1 MSHFTLPH
9 SFSVLGKTAMFN
21 PSDLEGEVDHSF
33 FDSDCDD
40 GGKQLEK
47 SLKAEKESPSIPEEL
62 GGKQAEVTQG
72 GWSPRTD
79 QTKQLTPAENNK
91 STGRGESKQNK
102 SHLKEEERS
111 RAPSVSSVAC
121 TAENVI
127 NNQSVKGEDVDLH
140 SKRPNRTFMT
150 LLAEAKEVNDQDV
163 YSQSPNESEEDELR
177 ANAEHS
183 NQGSKWRN
191 KQSPKKRIRNR
202 CTRSPSPTSSEASI
216 DADSESSCCGS
227 KRRSGLDSTSFS
239 KPNKSSSSPRVS
251 GVQVGSVGSWDVPA
265 NHTEES
271 DDTVTDVSPLSSP
284 DCSPL
289 QSLDLN
295 HTEAEEEILIEQQ
308 QGSVPSSGPSAEHQE
323 EDSDIDE
330 CEWTCASLL

>member
-1 MSHFTLPH
+1 MSVYLMLPY

-33 FDSDCDD
+33 FDSDDGSPSRD
-40 GGKQLEK
+40 GGKKLEK
-47 SLKAEKESPSIPEEL
+47 GLRAEKIPSVPEEL
-62 GGKQAEVTQG
+62 CGKQAEITQG

-79 QTKQLTPAENNK
+79 RTKQLTPAENNE
-91 STGRGESKQNK
+91 SSRREESKQNN

-121 TAENVI
+121 TADNVV
-127 NNQSVKGEDVDLH
+127 NNQSDKGGDVDLH

-150 LLAEAKEVNDQDV
+150 LLAEAKEVNYQDV
-163 YSQSPNESEEDELR
+163 YCQSPNESEEDALQ
-177 ANAEHS
+177 ATAKHS
-183 NQGSKWRN
+183 GSKWRN

-227 KRRSGLDSTSFS
+227 KRRSSLDLS
-239 KPNKSSSSPRVS
+239 KPNKSSTSPRVS
-251 GVQVGSVGSWDVPA
+251 GIQVRSIGSWDVPA

-271 DDTVTDVSPLSSP
+271 DETVTDVSPLSSP

-308 QGSVPSSGPSAEHQE
+308 QGSVPSSGPSNEHQE
-323 EDSDIDE
+323 EDSDVDE
-330 CEWTCASLL
+330 CK